1 MLTVSGPGKAV
12 TRANCLSQQVGE
24 GRFAA
29 QQKVY
34 RAGGMDMG
42 EPNAKEGEAQRLKD
56 FRAEAVLELGLEG

>member
-1 MLTVSGPGKAV
+1 MGVE
-12 TRANCLSQQVGE
+12 QVGE

-34 RAGGMDMG
+34 RAGGMDVG

-56 FRAEAVLELGLEG
+56 FRAEAMLELGLEG